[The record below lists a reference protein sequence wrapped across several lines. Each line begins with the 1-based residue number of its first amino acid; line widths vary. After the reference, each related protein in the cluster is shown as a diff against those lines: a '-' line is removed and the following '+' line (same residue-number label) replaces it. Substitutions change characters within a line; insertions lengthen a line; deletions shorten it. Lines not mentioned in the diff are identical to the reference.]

1 MRHKKK
7 LFFYI
12 FLIAVAVACQQA
24 QGEKKTTENLPFDMP
39 QVEIPKFKTDTFN
52 IADYGAVPDG
62 STKCTEAFAKAI
74 DACSNAGGGVVL
86 VPAGMW
92 LTGPVSLKSH
102 VNLHMNSGA
111 LIQFTGNKDD
121 YPLVQS
127 YYEGVSA
134 VRCQSPVTGLNL
146 EDIAITGS
154 GVIDGNGGYWRQVKK
169 DKLTESQWKELVAS
183 GGVVDGDKW
192 YPSEQAMES
201 NDLAARGNLPKVQ
214 TLDNMKPYKDFLRP
228 VMISLVGCKRVLLEG
243 VTFQNSP
250 AWNVNP
256 LMCEHVTLRN
266 LTIRNPW
273 YSQNGDGLD
282 LESCR
287 IGTITNCSFDVG
299 DDGIC
304 IKSGKDEE
312 GRKRGMPTELFV
324 IRDCVVYHAHGG
336 FVVGSEM
343 SGGVRKM
350 FVSNCIFMGTDCGL
364 RFKSL
369 RGRGGVVEDIYME
382 NIRMVNIATEAIRFN
397 LFYASKSPSEDPLT
411 GDPVIEEQP
420 VSEATPVFRNMS
432 FKNIVCEGAK
442 KAIMMQGIP
451 EMPVENM
458 TFENM
463 KIRATE
469 GISLNYAKDLI
480 FKNVSLNIEKG
491 NAASIVNSKNVVFD
505 GFSSTGQDKL
515 FRISGDRTEDLQIKT
530 DGQSITFNDIDCPEN
545 LKTKIK
551 LVE

>member
-1 MRHKKK
+1 MRQPKK
-7 LFFYI
+7 LLFYI
-12 FLIAVAVACQQA
+12 ALIAVAACQRTPE
-24 QGEKKTTENLPFDMP
+24 EKKIMENLPFEMP
-39 QVEIPKFKTDTFN
+39 QVDVPSFKTDTFN

-62 STKCTEAFAKAI
+62 STTCTGAFAKAI
-74 DACSNAGGGVVL
+74 EACSDAGGGVVL

-92 LTGPVSLKSH
+92 LTGPITLKSRI
-102 VNLHMNSGA
+102 NLHLNSGA
-111 LIQFTGNKDD
+111 LIQFSSSKDD
-121 YPLVQS
+121 YPLVLS
-127 YYEGVSA
+127 YYEGVRA
-134 VRCQSPVTGLNL
+134 VRCQSPITGLNL

-169 DKLTESQWKELVAS
+169 DKLTEYQWKELVAS

-192 YPSEQAMES
+192 YPSEQARES
-201 NDLAARGNLPKVQ
+201 NDLAARDNLPEVQ
-214 TLDNMKPYKDFLRP
+214 TLENMKPYKDFLRP
-228 VMISLVGCKRVLLEG
+228 VMVSLVGCKRVLLEG

-287 IGTITNCSFDVG
+287 IGTITNCNFDVG

-304 IKSGKDEE
+304 IKSGKDEK

-324 IRDCVVYHAHGG
+324 IRDCIVYHAHGG

-343 SGGVRKM
+343 SGGVRKI

-382 NIRMVNIATEAIRFN
+382 NIRMTNIATEAIRFN

-411 GDPVIEEQP
+411 EDPVIKEQP

-432 FKNIVCEGAK
+432 FKNIICEGAE

-463 KIRATE
+463 NIRARE
-469 GISLNYAKDLI
+469 GISFNYVKDLT
-480 FKNVSLNIEKG
+480 FRNVNLTVEKG
-491 NAASIVNSKNVVFD
+491 NAVSVVNSKNIVFD
-505 GFSSTGQDKL
+505 SFLSTGQDQL
-515 FRISGDRTEDLQIKT
+515 FRVAGDYTGNIQIKT
-530 DGQSITFNDIDCPEN
+530 DHSITFNDIDCPEN
-545 LKTKIK
+545 LKPEVK
-551 LVE
+551 LIEK